1 MCIRD
6 SDWNSQEAWRM
17 YRLGTTYLALET
29 LISPLTNTNWS
40 NLIQHDVK
48 ERVEQFYTYLAGD
61 KKEREKVFFGKGPIV
76 GTIGGPFVSDLI
88 TIGNVLGFMKME
100 KGDFL
105 SYMAGYQDYATR
117 TKDEKIFEI
126 VRTLNT
132 QSGRFLYSTLPKMIN
147 GTGIMTLAGQELGL
161 YTSPELAK
169 RKAGI
174 LKTART
180 PFPAGVQEYL
190 TPLDELKSKRN
201 RFKSVMKG
209 QTQSERIE
217 DMYSNT
223 DIQALMA
230 SLSELKP
237 D

>member
-1 MCIRD
+1 MANLNLHGDI
-6 SDWNSQEAWRM
+6 SKNEKLLAEA
-17 YRLGTTYLALET
+17 YE
-29 LISPLTNTNWS
+29 
-40 NLIQHDVK
+40 
-48 ERVEQFYTYLAGD
+48 
-61 KKEREKVFFGKGPIV
+61 
-76 GTIGGPFVSDLI
+76 DLI

-117 TKDEKIFEI
+117 TKDAKIFEI